1 LKSVIRIHRRTDGP
15 PGDDESAGTR
25 RLDAPDVGLNLSAS
39 AFPGVC
45 PGVSER
51 IQMSFSIQIE
61 DSPPLAAGSFNLP
74 EKSEDL
80 RSASTGHLDSPAI
93 ALCQIQ
99 KQLISF
105 IIFFTLRYDDSGER
119 IYWRRTGAAGDID
132 SQSPAGV
139 FAGCR
144 CTVHQMISCPIRPAG
159 MDRAF
164 FHDPP
169 GVKTPEGNKRD
180 TDFEGTMKILVLNC
194 GSSSVKFQV
203 FDMKDQSQLVKGLV
217 EKIGSSDAIINY
229 QARDKNKI
237 REIKEVLNH
246 EVAVELMLTMLLHP
260 QYGVIRGRGEIKSVG
275 HRVVHGGEAFSKS
288 VLITEKVKAA
298 ITRCIQFAPLHNPH
312 NLKGIE
318 ACERLLPGAPQVA
331 VFDTA
336 FHHTIPQHAYM
347 YGLPYALY
355 EKLGIRKYGFH
366 GTSHLF
372 VAQRAADVIGRP
384 IERLKLITCHLGNGA
399 SITAVDGGKSVDTSM
414 GFTPLEGL
422 VMGTRCGDIDPALVP
437 YIMQRENLSASQ
449 IDSILNKNSGMLG
462 LTGTSNDM
470 REITSEA
477 KRGSARHQLAL
488 DIYCYRVRKYIG
500 AYMAALGH
508 TDAIV
513 FTGGVGEN
521 SVFVRAR
528 SLEGLESLGISVD
541 PAKNEAHE
549 TRIGPGPVEVLVIPT
564 NEELAIARDTYQII
578 RSGKL
583 PLEEQPE
590 AEQAPGPA
598 PLSEADK
605 MLLVQLW
612 AENSRIGAAQLAE
625 RLGKK
630 LGKPVGSDEV
640 RRNLERLGL
649 SGLEVMKKSKN
660 S

>member
-1 LKSVIRIHRRTDGP
+1 LQV
-15 PGDDESAGTR
+15 PGRMVTGCRGT
-25 RLDAPDVGLNLSAS
+25 LH
-39 AFPGVC
+39 
-45 PGVSER
+45 
-51 IQMSFSIQIE
+51 QI
-61 DSPPLAAGSFNLP
+61 
-74 EKSEDL
+74 
-80 RSASTGHLDSPAI
+80 
-93 ALCQIQ
+93 
-99 KQLISF
+99 
-105 IIFFTLRYDDSGER
+105 
-119 IYWRRTGAAGDID
+119 ID
-132 SQSPAGV
+132 S
-139 FAGCR
+139 
-144 CTVHQMISCPIRPAG
+144 PIRPAG
-159 MDRAF
+159 MDWAF
-164 FHDPP
+164 LQVIT
-169 GVKTPEGNKRD
+169 GVETPEGDKRD
-180 TDFEGTMKILVLNC
+180 SDFEVYMKILVLNC

-203 FDMKDQSQLVKGLV
+203 FNMKDQSQLAKGIV

-229 QARDKNKI
+229 QARDQNKI

-260 QYGVIRGRGEIKSVG
+260 QYGVIRDRGEIKSIG
-275 HRVVHGGEAFSKS
+275 HRVVHGGEAFSGS

-336 FHHTIPQHAYM
+336 FHHTIPPQAYM

-372 VAQRAADVIGRP
+372 VAQRAAEVIGRP
-384 IERLKLITCHLGNGA
+384 IEQLKLITCHLGNGA

-422 VMGTRCGDIDPALVP
+422 VMGTRCGDIDPAVVP

-470 REITSEA
+470 REITAEA
-477 KRGSARHQLAL
+477 KRGNARHQLAL

-500 AYMAALGH
+500 AYMAALGRA
-508 TDAIV
+508 DAVV

-521 SVFVRAR
+521 SVYVRAR
-528 SLEGLESLGISVD
+528 SLEHLEPLGISVD
-541 PAKNEAHE
+541 PAKNEAHQ
-549 TRIGPGPVEVLVIPT
+549 TRIGSGPVEVLVIPT

-578 RSGKL
+578 LSGKV
-583 PLEEQPE
+583 PLEERPAPE
-590 AEQAPGPA
+590 KTQGPA
-598 PLSEADK
+598 LLSEADK
-605 MLLVQLW
+605 MVLVQLW
-612 AENSRIGAAQLAE
+612 AENSKAGAAQLAE

-630 LGKPVGSDEV
+630 LGKPVGADEV
-640 RRNLERLGL
+640 RLHLERLGL
-649 SGLEVMKKSKN
+649 SGLDVVKKSKN